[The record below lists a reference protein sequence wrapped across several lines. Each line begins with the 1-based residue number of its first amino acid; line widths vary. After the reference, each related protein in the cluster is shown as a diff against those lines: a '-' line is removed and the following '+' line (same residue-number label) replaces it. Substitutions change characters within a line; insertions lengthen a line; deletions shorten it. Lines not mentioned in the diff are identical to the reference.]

1 MNSQSFLLL
10 GGVILV
16 LLVGAFAPLKRGS
29 QINCDDGIKTRMILT
44 GLPRAYRIESGNPAL
59 ICVDSEHSLH
69 DSDAKIVSSAFM
81 PWALGVDILVDSLII
96 FTMYYVMKSKRVR
109 A

>member
-29 QINCDDGIKTRMILT
+29 QINCDDGIKTRMVLT
-44 GLPRAYRIESGNPAL
+44 GLPRAYRIESGESAM
-59 ICVDSEHSLH
+59 ICVDPEHSLH
-69 DSDAKIVSSAFM
+69 DSNARVVSSNFN
-81 PWALGVDILVDSLII
+81 PLALGIDILVDSLII
-96 FTMYYVMKSKRVR
+96 FIVYYVLKSKRVR
-109 A
+109 V